1 MNHTEADS
9 FLSEACQ
16 RGLLGHILEEYIASC
31 HEPLLHD
38 TSVADKKDKQK
49 GSIRV
54 ERFPNLAGFCRY
66 LGCSTEEWLAM
77 ERIHPEI
84 FGRLRA
90 ALEDEALNAAMSPTV
105 IAAYLKKRLGYD
117 KDSAEA
123 ETSIS
128 VRFEHDVWQDGE

>member
-1 MNHTEADS
+1 MNHTDSDS
-9 FLSEACQ
+9 FLYEACR
-16 RGLLGHILEEYIASC
+16 RGLLGEILEEYIASC
-31 HEPLLHD
+31 HPSPSGD
-38 TSVADKKDKQK
+38 TDKKEKSK
-49 GSIRV
+49 GSPRV

-66 LGCSTEEWLAM
+66 LGCSTEEWLSM
-77 ERIHPEI
+77 ERAHPEI

-117 KDSAEA
+117 KDASDT

-128 VRFEHDVWQDGE
+128 VRFEHDVWRDGE